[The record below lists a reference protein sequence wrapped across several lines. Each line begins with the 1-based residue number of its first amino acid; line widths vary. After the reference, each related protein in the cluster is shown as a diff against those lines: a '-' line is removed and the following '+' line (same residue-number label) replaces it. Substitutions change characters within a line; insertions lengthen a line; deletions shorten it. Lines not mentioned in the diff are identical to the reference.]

1 MKNKPLAFQIWA
13 VISGILLTIS
23 IVLIILFSNT
33 LRDFFT
39 NEIYKNIENEQQ
51 VLTEYPLN
59 RDGSPKSTPENRSVQ
74 HILIPSDELDQMAQ
88 FFPHAFIEKIQSFVK
103 KQKSATKRYSEEV
116 NGQHIFL
123 SSKKYHQAIHNIFF
137 CPMHQILIE
146 MTCPLR
152 CLNS

>member
-1 MKNKPLAFQIWA
+1 MKNKPLAFQIWI

-33 LRDFFT
+33 LRNFFT

-74 HILIPSDELDQMAQ
+74 HILIPSDELNQMGQ
-88 FFPHAFIEKIQSFVK
+88 FFPHAFIEKIQAFVK

-123 SSKKYHQAIHNIFF
+123 SSKSINRQYTIYSFVLCAR
-137 CPMHQILIE
+137 L
-146 MTCPLR
+146 LSR
-152 CLNS
+152 